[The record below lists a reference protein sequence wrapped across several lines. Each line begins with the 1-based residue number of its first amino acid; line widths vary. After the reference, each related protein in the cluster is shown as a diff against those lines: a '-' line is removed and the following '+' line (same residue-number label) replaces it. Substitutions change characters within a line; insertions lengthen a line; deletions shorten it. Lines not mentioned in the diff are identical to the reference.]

1 VDAFLLTLIRKC
13 VATAVLAYLYWES
26 VVFLLVDTILA
37 CLCTVSNSGR
47 ILAYLI
53 RKCVV
58 TAVLAY
64 LCSVSD
70 SGRIFAYFD

>member
-1 VDAFLLTLIRKC
+1 MGSERKYGLFLMVDAFWLILIRQ
-13 VATAVLAYLYWES
+13 
-26 VVFLLVDTILA
+26 
-37 CLCTVSNSGR
+37 
-47 ILAYLI
+47 
-53 RKCVV
+53 CVV

>member
-1 VDAFLLTLIRKC
+1 VDAFLPTLIRKC
-13 VATAVLAYLYWES
+13 VVTAVLAYLYWES

-47 ILAYLI
+47 ILAYL
-53 RKCVV
+53 
-58 TAVLAY
+58 
-64 LCSVSD
+64 CSVSD